1 MSHVHHWAP
10 LALLVSMVLT
20 GCQGPAEDTPPS
32 TDVADDSPI
41 VETLAPEFVPER
53 VPGGSAREN
62 QPHIDDVIAEA
73 IENARGDVIGL
84 ELVEALVEAGYSLE
98 DIELTPDK
106 SLTERPADST
116 ALALRFGEECL
127 IAQWGSNWYAS
138 AVEPLLASD
147 TCLLGKT
154 VSLN

>member
-10 LALLVSMVLT
+10 LALVVSMVLT
-20 GCQGPAEDTPPS
+20 ACQGPAEDTPPS

-73 IENARGDVIGL
+73 TENARGDVIGL

-138 AVEPLLASD
+138 PVEPLLASG
-147 TCLLGKT
+147 TFLLGKT
-154 VSLN
+154 VSLD

>member
-1 MSHVHHWAP
+1 M
-10 LALLVSMVLT
+10 
-20 GCQGPAEDTPPS
+20 
-32 TDVADDSPI
+32 
-41 VETLAPEFVPER
+41 ETLAPEFVPER

-62 QPHIDDVIAEA
+62 QPHIDDVIAGA

-154 VSLN
+154 VSLD